1 MEMSLFHF
9 SNVNLQQD
17 PKLQLRREYKKYF
30 LVFSAIKKYK
40 KKQNTYKILYMMYS

>member
-17 PKLQLRREYKKYF
+17 PKLQLRQEYKKYF
-30 LVFSAIKKYK
+30 LVFSAIKKFK
-40 KKQNTYKILYMMYS
+40 KKTEHISNIIHDV